1 MSFSSNANSSAQT
14 DLVNMLQREVGS
26 CMAPHTG
33 CGQVCYCTW
42 SGFILVTCSSVCIMQ
57 EWKSG
62 MKWVTQDAGGS
73 GDRLKCVHNKSE
85 SAFTQSCGHLESCLV
100 TEHSMI

>member
-1 MSFSSNANSSAQT
+1 
-14 DLVNMLQREVGS
+14 
-26 CMAPHTG
+26 
-33 CGQVCYCTW
+33 
-42 SGFILVTCSSVCIMQ
+42 
-57 EWKSG
+57 
-62 MKWVTQDAGGS
+62 MKCVTQDAGGS